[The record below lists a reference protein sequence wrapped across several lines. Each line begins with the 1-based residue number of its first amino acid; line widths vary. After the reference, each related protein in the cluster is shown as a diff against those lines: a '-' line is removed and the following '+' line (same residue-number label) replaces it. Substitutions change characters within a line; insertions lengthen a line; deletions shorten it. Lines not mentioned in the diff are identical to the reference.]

1 MRRVEL
7 ALDNFPDTPDRERQV
22 AAMHNVVMTGRS
34 VTFVLMNM
42 QHVAPSFHAWYK
54 PWEDEMRQDPLLSYF
69 KDLRNEIEKQGR
81 EGIVQQTYIHSFNPL
96 RDMPPAPQ
104 GALKFF
110 MGDENGGNG
119 WEVRLEDG
127 SIQKIY
133 IELPERIGR
142 SWFGF
147 EGLPDEHL
155 GSPITEDTL
164 ENVSRL
170 YVDYLRRLVN
180 SAEEKFGV

>member
-1 MRRVEL
+1 VEL
-7 ALDNFPDTPDRERQV
+7 ALENFPDTPDRERQV
-22 AAMHNVVMTGRS
+22 AAMHNVVMTGRT
-34 VTFVLMNM
+34 VTFVLKNM
-42 QHVAPSFHAWYK
+42 QHVAPNFQAWYK
-54 PWEDEMRQDPLLSYF
+54 PWEDEMRQDPLLRYF
-69 KDLRNEIEKQGR
+69 KDLRNKIEKQGR
-81 EGIVQQTYIHSFNPL
+81 EGVVNKTYIHSLNSS
-96 RDMPPAPQ
+96 RDMPPAPL
-104 GALKFF
+104 GAIAFF

-127 SIQKIY
+127 TIQKIY

-142 SWFGF
+142 SWFAF

-180 SAEEKFGV
+180 AAEEEFSSA